1 MAVIGQGLVLMIA
14 GMGIVYLFLIVLIIV
29 AKYASAF
36 VARFDGI
43 IPQETPKKAPAPTA
57 AAPAAATADPFFQ
70 ASMRTMNSGFSHTG
84 VPSVFVNL
92 MNMQVSPYHVRYR

>member
-43 IPQETPKKAPAPTA
+43 IPQETPKKAPAPKA
-57 AAPAAATADPFFQ
+57 AGNDDANVALAIAVAL
-70 ASMRTMNSGFSHTG
+70 G
-84 VPSVFVNL
+84 
-92 MNMQVSPYHVRYR
+92 